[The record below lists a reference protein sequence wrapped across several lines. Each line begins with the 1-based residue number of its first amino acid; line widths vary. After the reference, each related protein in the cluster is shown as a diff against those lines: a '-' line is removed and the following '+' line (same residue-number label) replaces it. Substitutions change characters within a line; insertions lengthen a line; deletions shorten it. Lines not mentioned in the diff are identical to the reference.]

1 MGNAPALIG
10 RLDPGFLLGA
20 LLGHLFAALRA
31 GLRGGRHGQ
40 AERRRLL
47 RPLEEPQRLR
57 HVGNRATES
66 EVRNCGS
73 TARASDVRLRRFHAH
88 VRERVKWTA
97 ANGSSG
103 LSRAIDV
110 RRARTCAV
118 PGVPGFFS
126 TDSGKRAPPSPP
138 RGVPEI
144 GIEPSIDRLFRP
156 DTRGQTGNKISVKT
170 APPTLF
176 SFHTGLRVA

>member
-1 MGNAPALIG
+1 MGNAPALIC

-20 LLGHLFAALRA
+20 LLGHLSAALRA

-73 TARASDVRLRRFHAH
+73 TARASDVRLRRFHAR
-88 VRERVKWTA
+88 VQERVEWTA

-103 LSRAIDV
+103 LSRAVDV

-126 TDSGKRAPPSPP
+126 TDSGKRAPPLPAEGGCQKSELN
-138 RGVPEI
+138 RQSTVYFVPI
-144 GIEPSIDRLFRP
+144 PAD
-156 DTRGQTGNKISVKT
+156 
-170 APPTLF
+170 
-176 SFHTGLRVA
+176 